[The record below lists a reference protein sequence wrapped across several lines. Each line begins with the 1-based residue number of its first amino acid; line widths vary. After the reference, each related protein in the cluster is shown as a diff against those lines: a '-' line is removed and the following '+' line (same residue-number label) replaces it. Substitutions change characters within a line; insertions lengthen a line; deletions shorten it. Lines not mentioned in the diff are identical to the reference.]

1 MWVRFAS
8 KSGFYWL
15 LCSKCKSFG
24 GGGFVALLHEIG
36 RKTCRKR
43 DKQGGNRLGLFTRK
57 KKDNAPENRPVP
69 RHIAVIMDGN
79 GRWAKKRGL
88 PRKAGHKVG
97 AETFR
102 TIATYCKDI
111 GVQYFTVY
119 AFSTENWK
127 RPQDEVDALMNL
139 FRSYLKE
146 AAETMFERGVA
157 VRVLGDLTVLP
168 EDIRAQIAEVDEIAD
183 RLGPDAATASLCI
196 NYGGRD
202 EIKNAVRAIAQQVKN
217 GELAPEDITEDTIT
231 ANLYTAHMP
240 DPDLIIRPSGEI
252 RTSNFL
258 LWQSAYSEYY
268 FTDVLWPD
276 FKTTDLDAAIDNFN
290 NRNRRFGGV

>member
-1 MWVRFAS
+1 M
-8 KSGFYWL
+8 
-15 LCSKCKSFG
+15 
-24 GGGFVALLHEIG
+24 
-36 RKTCRKR
+36 
-43 DKQGGNRLGLFTRK
+43 GLFTRK
-57 KKDNAPENRPVP
+57 KKTAMPVDQAVP

-79 GRWAKKRGL
+79 GRWARKRGL
-88 PRKAGHKVG
+88 PRQAGHKVG

-127 RPQDEVDALMNL
+127 RPKEEVDALMGL
-139 FRSYLKE
+139 FRTYLKE
-146 AAETMFERGVA
+146 AAETMFQRGVA
-157 VRVLGDLTVLP
+157 VRVLGDLTPLP
-168 EDIRAQIAEVDEIAD
+168 ADIRAQICEVDEIAD
-183 RLGPDAATASLCI
+183 RLGPSAATASLCI

-202 EIKNAVRAIAQQVKN
+202 EIKNAVRAIALEVQRGGLV
-217 GELAPEDITEDTIT
+217 PEDITEDTIG
-231 ANLYTAHMP
+231 ARLYTAHMP

-258 LWQSAYSEYY
+258 LWQSAYAEYY

-276 FKTTDLDAAIDNFN
+276 FKTRDMDAAIDAYNK
-290 NRNRRFGGV
+290 RNRRFGGV

>member
-1 MWVRFAS
+1 MGIF
-8 KSGFYWL
+8 
-15 LCSKCKSFG
+15 
-24 GGGFVALLHEIG
+24 
-36 RKTCRKR
+36 
-43 DKQGGNRLGLFTRK
+43 DRLKGK
-57 KKDNAPENRPVP
+57 KPQATGENMPVP

-139 FRSYLKE
+139 FRTYLRE
-146 AAETMFERGVA
+146 AAETMVARGVA
-157 VRVLGDLTVLP
+157 VRVLGDLSVLP
-168 EDIRAQIAEVDEIAD
+168 EDIRRQIDEVHALAD
-183 RLGPDAATASLCI
+183 TLGENASTASLCI

-202 EIKNAVRAIAQQVKN
+202 EIKNAVRALAKQVQDGTLK
-217 GELAPEDITEDTIT
+217 PEDITEDSISQ
-231 ANLYTAHMP
+231 NLYTAHMP

-276 FKTTDLDAAIDNFN
+276 FSTQDMDAAIADFN
-290 NRNRRFGGV
+290 RRSRRFGGA

>member
-1 MWVRFAS
+1 MGIF
-8 KSGFYWL
+8 
-15 LCSKCKSFG
+15 
-24 GGGFVALLHEIG
+24 
-36 RKTCRKR
+36 
-43 DKQGGNRLGLFTRK
+43 DRLKGK
-57 KKDNAPENRPVP
+57 KPQVTGENMPVP

-139 FRSYLKE
+139 FRTYLRE
-146 AAETMFERGVA
+146 AAETMVARGVA
-157 VRVLGDLTVLP
+157 VRVLGDLSVLP
-168 EDIRAQIAEVDEIAD
+168 EDIRRQIDEVHALAD
-183 RLGPDAATASLCI
+183 TLGENAATASLCI

-202 EIKNAVRAIAQQVKN
+202 EIKNAVRALAKQVQDGTLN
-217 GELAPEDITEDTIT
+217 PEDITEDSISQ
-231 ANLYTAHMP
+231 NLYTAHMP

-276 FKTTDLDAAIDNFN
+276 FSTQDMDAAIADFN
-290 NRNRRFGGV
+290 RRSRRFGGV